1 MKIAIFGKRRQSPDD
16 IRHIQALLDRLSEL
30 DIFVS
35 VDRHFFEAMSRATG
49 SPLPV
54 DDVFEEDDFT
64 ADFCFSIGGD
74 GTFLRTARRVATK
87 EIPIIGFNTG
97 HLGFLAEQSISEAP
111 RMIDRLIAGDYTVE
125 SRSLL
130 EGKGIGGKVKAGVSG
145 WGFALNEIAILRQDT
160 ASMITVNTLL
170 DGMPVASYQGDGLI
184 VSTPTGSTAYNL
196 SVGGP
201 IVQPTAPC
209 WVLSPIAPHSL
220 TMRPLVVA
228 DSHIIDISVESRT
241 DTYRVTLDGRSLIL
255 PIDVKLR
262 LRRAPFVT
270 KVVHTP
276 DHNFIDTLRAKLLW
290 GISKR
295 DEQ

>member
-1 MKIAIFGKRRQSPDD
+1 MKVAVFGKRRQSPEDVP
-16 IRHIQALLDRLSEL
+16 HILALLRTLEEENAFIS
-30 DIFVS
+30 I
-35 VDRHFFEAMSRATG
+35 DRHFFEAMSRLAG
-49 SPLPV
+49 EPLPA
-54 DDVFEEDDFT
+54 DDVFDNDEFS
-64 ADFCFSIGGD
+64 ADFCLSIGGD
-74 GTFLRTARRVATK
+74 GTFLRTARRVAAK
-87 EIPIIGFNTG
+87 EIPILGFNTS
-97 HLGFLAEQSISEAP
+97 HLGFLAEHSIADGP
-111 RMIDRLIAGDYTVE
+111 RLIRDIAEGNYTVE
-125 SRSLL
+125 PRSLL
-130 EGKGIGGKVKAGVSG
+130 EGKGIGEGVKAGVSG

-160 ASMITVNTLL
+160 ASMITVNTRL

-228 DSHIIDISVESRT
+228 DSHVIDIEVESRT
-241 DTYRVTLDGRSLIL
+241 DTYRVTLDGRTLIL
-255 PIDVKLR
+255 PISVRLR

-270 KVVHTP
+270 KIIHSP

-295 DEQ
+295 GE

>member
-1 MKIAIFGKRRQSPDD
+1 MKISIFGKRRQSPED
-16 IRHIQALLDRLSEL
+16 IRLITSLMERLSYL
-30 DIFVS
+30 GIFVS
-35 VDRHFFEAMSRATG
+35 VDNHFYDAMTRMTG
-49 SPLPV
+49 TPLPA
-54 DDVFEEDDFT
+54 DDVFEGDDFSS
-64 ADFCFSIGGD
+64 DFCFSIGGD
-74 GTFLRTARRVATK
+74 GTFLRTAHRVASK

-97 HLGFLAEQSISEAP
+97 HLGFLAEQSIAEAP
-111 RMIDRLIAGDYTVE
+111 EMVDRLLSDDYTVE
-125 SRSLL
+125 SRALL
-130 EGKGIGGKVKAGVSG
+130 EGKMIGGKTMTGTSG
-145 WGFALNEIAILRQDT
+145 WEFALNEIAILRQDT

-209 WVLSPIAPHSL
+209 WTLSPIAPHSL

-241 DTYRVTLDGRSLIL
+241 DTYRVTLDGRTLTL

-270 KVVHTP
+270 KVVHIP
-276 DHNFIDTLRAKLLW
+276 GHNFIDILRTKLLW

-295 DEQ
+295 DE

>member
-1 MKIAIFGKRRQSPDD
+1 MKVAVFGKRRQSPEDVP
-16 IRHIQALLDRLSEL
+16 HILALLRTLEEENAFIS
-30 DIFVS
+30 I
-35 VDRHFFEAMSRATG
+35 DRHFFEAMSRLAG
-49 SPLPV
+49 EPLPA
-54 DDVFEEDDFT
+54 DDVFDNDEFS
-64 ADFCFSIGGD
+64 ADFCLSIGGD
-74 GTFLRTARRVATK
+74 GTFLRTARRVAAK
-87 EIPIIGFNTG
+87 EIPILGFNTG
-97 HLGFLAEQSISEAP
+97 HLGFLAEHSIADGP
-111 RMIDRLIAGDYTVE
+111 RLIRDITDGNYTVE
-125 SRSLL
+125 PRSLL
-130 EGKGIGGKVKAGVSG
+130 EGKGIGEGVKAGVSG

-160 ASMITVNTLL
+160 ASMITVNTRL

-228 DSHIIDISVESRT
+228 DSHVIDIEVESRT
-241 DTYRVTLDGRSLIL
+241 DTYRVTLDGRTLIL
-255 PIDVKLR
+255 PISVRLR

-270 KVVHTP
+270 KIIHSP

-295 DEQ
+295 GE